1 MIRHAA
7 AVPKLPGGQPFARP
21 GSWVRDAA
29 RLRPADAA
37 WAFALRAGLAVA
49 LPLVA
54 LILAGHTAWAGIA
67 TFGSFAALYARDAH
81 YRSRGRVVAA
91 AGLGLTV
98 AVFLG
103 TLAALAAAP
112 ELPGIVAVSLVGAA
126 ATWLCAV
133 FRVGPPAG
141 LMFAFATAVSA
152 AVPATTADLWRHP
165 ALTAGAAAA
174 AWVIAMAG
182 AAVDR
187 DAPRRLAVARAL
199 RRAAGV
205 LDAPAGPAGLRVRHL
220 AATAVAQAW
229 AALPARGAAALE
241 ALVARA
247 ESALAG
253 LGTREELLGLADAVA
268 RRGPVPE
275 VASTATEAAGITGR
289 HLSDSGYRDL
299 LRGPV
304 RGTALGGPLLVAAAR
319 VALGALAAGAVAGL
333 LAQLTGL
340 GHPYWA
346 AVSAVAVLQGTN
358 LLVSLHRG
366 LQRALGTLAGLVVAA
381 LALALPGDTWT
392 LVAGIVAAQVVAEL
406 LVIRNYGL
414 AMLAVTPL
422 ALLVG
427 ELGAATPPLDL
438 LRDRLVQTVL
448 GCVIGLLCAAAVRTR
463 VAAKHLDLA
472 VAACEH
478 TTAGLARTRETRPGA
493 AERLLVA
500 QLTALREAYDV
511 ASGEPGLTPAA
522 TDRVLTAERNAR
534 LALARSA

>member
-1 MIRHAA
+1 M
-7 AVPKLPGGQPFARP
+7 V
-21 GSWVRDAA
+21 
-29 RLRPADAA
+29 
-37 WAFALRAGLAVA
+37 
-49 LPLVA
+49 
-54 LILAGHTAWAGIA
+54 LAGHTAWAGIA
-67 TFGSFAALYARDAH
+67 TFGSFAALYARDVH

-91 AGLGLTV
+91 AGAGLTL

-103 TLAALAAAP
+103 TLAGLAAAP
-112 ELPGIVAVSLVGAA
+112 ELPAIVAVSLVGAA

-152 AVPATTADLWRHP
+152 AVPATPADLGRHT
-165 ALTAGAAAA
+165 ALTAGSAAV

-182 AAVDR
+182 AAIDR

-199 RRAAGV
+199 RRAAAV
-205 LDAPAGPAGLRVRHL
+205 LDAPGGEAGLRVRHQ

-229 AALPARGAAALE
+229 AAMPARGAGDLE

-253 LGTREELLGLADAVA
+253 AGSREELLGLAEAVA
-268 RRGPVPE
+268 RRGPVPP
-275 VASTATEAAGITGR
+275 VSSTATEAAGITGR
-289 HLSDSGYRDL
+289 HQAEGSPAYRDL

-304 RGTALGGPLLVAAAR
+304 RTTALGGPLLIAAAR
-319 VALGALAAGAVAGL
+319 VALGALAAGAAAGL
-333 LAQLTGL
+333 LAQVTGL

-366 LQRALGTLAGLVVAA
+366 LQRALGTVAGLFVAA
-381 LALALPGDTWT
+381 LALAVPGDTWT
-392 LVAGIVAAQVVAEL
+392 LVAGIVVAQVIAEL

-448 GCVIGLLCAAAVRTR
+448 GCAIGLLCAAAVRTR
-463 VAAKHLDLA
+463 VAAKHLELA

-478 TTAGLARTRETRPGA
+478 TTAGLARARETRPGA
-493 AERLLVA
+493 AERLLAA

-511 ASGEPGLTPAA
+511 AAGEPGLTPAA

-534 LALARSA
+534 LALAGEAQNQ